1 MLSKV
6 SNDQPAAVSEMEKR
20 ILAAAEHCFREYSIQ
35 KTKIDDICMEAGISR
50 PSFYRFYKNKQDLL
64 LFIAQ
69 REIVSVVQRLDQ
81 LIEQYDDIEEV
92 FVEAIMICVL
102 DFPKSETVR
111 FLLGTNNLEFTLK
124 EVNKANLGT
133 SLHLELGWKRI
144 IEVAHHQG
152 RLRENFSAEEMVDWL
167 QLLETLLIVSGE
179 ILETPE
185 EKLRCQVRAF
195 VVPALLTP

>member
-1 MLSKV
+1 
-6 SNDQPAAVSEMEKR
+6 
-20 ILAAAEHCFREYSIQ
+20 
-35 KTKIDDICMEAGISR
+35 
-50 PSFYRFYKNKQDLL
+50 
-64 LFIAQ
+64 
-69 REIVSVVQRLDQ
+69 
-81 LIEQYDDIEEV
+81 
-92 FVEAIMICVL
+92 MICVL

-185 EKLRCQVRAF
+185 EKLRRQVRAF